1 MKKLLTGLTIA
12 MMALT
17 MTACAGPNANTN
29 QQADSAAASDS
40 LADDFRFNTES
51 AYYGY
56 NEKEQTALGVNGGR
70 FTFVDVKD
78 DKIVEG
84 TVSEAGNLTSETDG
98 DVSYS
103 ISDGKIKLT
112 IGNQDA
118 VLDVVGEDRYVTVS
132 QLLCSKIDKSAV
144 QDDISGNIPERD
156 TDVIPYES
164 STDTDTSLPDDI
176 PSDDTGDHS
185 DDVSASESNTES
197 STSDDDLF
205 E

>member
-17 MTACAGPNANTN
+17 MTACAGSNANTDPQTN
-29 QQADSAAASDS
+29 SIAASDS
-40 LADDFRFNTES
+40 LADDFRFDTES

-56 NEKEQTALGVNGGR
+56 NEKEQTALGVNGGK

-118 VLDVVGEDRYVTVS
+118 TLDAVGEDRYVTVS

-144 QDDISGNIPERD
+144 QDDVPVDISGNESS
-156 TDVIPYES
+156 TES
-164 STDTDTSLPDDI
+164 STDPDTSLPDDI
-176 PSDDTGDHS
+176 PSDTTPVSGS
-185 DDVSASESNTES
+185 DTES
-197 STSDDDLF
+197 PTSEDDLF